1 MAEMLMNR
9 GYDPNVSGMP
19 FGTGSPGEIAQQP
32 AGLASLISG
41 LYAGL
46 GDTAKK
52 AFGAAQLY
60 TDTGQYDPSP
70 VFNAAMLPMGTGAVA
85 GVPLRG
91 SEMALGAGPI
101 RAYHGSP
108 HDFDA
113 FSLDKI
119 GTGEGAQAYGHGLY
133 FAESEPVAK
142 YYRDAL
148 TQYAGQTK
156 INTPYR
162 EGMLDDSPR
171 SFERFFSSRFKENRG
186 DLGKTIEHLQSD
198 LQRNPKD
205 GTITQAL
212 DFATNPDHKFTLTD
226 PNPGKM
232 YEVNINADPEHFL
245 DWDKPLSEQS
255 QHVREAYQN
264 LKGTT
269 DPKESAAKVRILQE
283 QMDAL
288 TSDRDPVTNMM
299 RNEQGW
305 HRLARERDAAWEDWN
320 AAQSGAKFY
329 ESMGRKAAAVPALQQ
344 AGIPGIKYLDQGSR
358 GAGQG
363 SSNYVV
369 FNDKLID
376 ILKKYGLAGAM
387 ASPAFG
393 QVQNSPVFGSPKQ
406 DPTIGA
412 LLGGT

>member
-1 MAEMLMNR
+1 MAEMLMNQQQ
-9 GYDPNVSGMP
+9 GYDTNVSGMP
-19 FGTGSPGEIAQQP
+19 FGTGSPGETAQQP

-91 SEMALGAGPI
+91 AETVLGAGPI

-133 FAESEPVAK
+133 FAENEGVAK
-142 YYRDAL
+142 GYRDQLANL
-148 TQYAGQTK
+148 K
-156 INTPYR
+156 
-162 EGMLDDSPR
+162 
-171 SFERFFSSRFKENRG
+171 FG
-186 DLGKTIEHLQSD
+186 DKTMGIGDADWHLA
-198 LQRNPKD
+198 N
-205 GTITQAL
+205 
-212 DFATNPDHKFTLTD
+212 

-245 DWDKPLSEQS
+245 DWDKLLGQQS
-255 QHVREAYQN
+255 PQVQEA
-264 LKGTT
+264 
-269 DPKESAAKVRILQE
+269 LQE
-283 QMDAL
+283 KFAYPF
-288 TSDRDPVTNMM
+288 DPSKTGREWIDEAHSYARGNPATPTHEEAIA
-299 RNEQGW
+299 RTAQ
-305 HRLARERDAAWEDWN
+305 RLHE
-320 AAQSGAKFY
+320 
-329 ESMGRKAAAVPALQQ
+329 
-344 AGIPGIKYLDQGSR
+344 AGVPGIKYLDQGSR
-358 GAGQG
+358 GAQSTFRVQTDLLPEGNKYHVIDPNGQHKIATFDNRTDAEALAR
-363 SSNYVV
+363 SKEEANTTRNYVV

-376 ILKKYGLAGAM
+376 ILKKYGLAGAV

-406 DPTIGA
+406 DPMISA